1 MKSKV
6 LITLATVF
14 AGAVAWIAC
23 EAMHQ
28 GGAPGAVPVS
38 EAATSGAADAPRRDA
53 GAQRDSAES
62 LVRGSPAHRAQLA
75 ERARQY
81 YDRKVEEW
89 TAAGKSETYI
99 AYMLEHGLEKRLRDI
114 RTKPAE
120 WFTMEAVLER
130 IRALDERDTKL
141 FLDAGFPP
149 EQVAALMKMS
159 SSAVAEASKE
169 P

>member
-1 MKSKV
+1 MKSKI
-6 LITLATVF
+6 LIALTTVF
-14 AGAVAWIAC
+14 VGAFAWIAC
-23 EAMHQ
+23 EAMQQ
-28 GGAPGAVPVS
+28 GVPPGAAPSPEAPPPGAV
-38 EAATSGAADAPRRDA
+38 EAPGPDA
-53 GAQRDSAES
+53 GVEGARTET
-62 LVRGSPAHRAQLA
+62 LVRGSPEHRAQLA

-81 YDRKVEEW
+81 YDRKVDEW

-99 AYMLEHGLEKRLRDI
+99 AYMLEHGLEQRLRNI
-114 RTKPAE
+114 RTKPDE
-120 WFTMEAVLER
+120 WFTMDAVLAR

-159 SSAVAEASKE
+159 SASAEEMSKE

>member
-6 LITLATVF
+6 LIALATVF
-14 AGAVAWIAC
+14 VGAFAWIAC
-23 EAMHQ
+23 EAMQQ

-38 EAATSGAADAPRRDA
+38 EAPTSGAADALRPDA
-53 GAQRDSAES
+53 GAQRAGAES

-75 ERARQY
+75 ERTRRF
-81 YDRKVEEW
+81 YDRKMEEW

-99 AYMLEHGLEKRLRDI
+99 AYMRKHGLERRLRDI
-114 RTKPAE
+114 RTKPDE
-120 WFTMEAVLER
+120 WFTMDAVLAR

-149 EQVAALMKMS
+149 EQVAALMKRS
-159 SSAVAEASKE
+159 SSTAEEALKE